1 MGIELIAFG
10 SIDNATCYKVP
21 SFIGQLKL
29 PLDLA
34 GPSGAELFDIF
45 TIVSTLDLDGG
56 NPREIPPCRA
66 IVLAHE
72 KTSNLCWI
80 GMRQAFNEF
89 AKP

>member
-1 MGIELIAFG
+1 MGTELFAFG
-10 SIDNATCYKVP
+10 SIDNTSCYEVP

-29 PLDLA
+29 PLDLS
-34 GPSGAELFDIF
+34 GPFGAELLDIS
-45 TIVSTLDLDGG
+45 TIVPTLDFDGG
-56 NPREIPPCRA
+56 NPREISPCRA